1 VDRVLGES
9 GARGRDVSSG
19 KLPGLLDGRRRR
31 HRSGRAPFKSEA
43 SVSCGIPGHEHPGE
57 ELVHETLKVDDDPL
71 SFEFRGRFGF
81 AASFD

>member
-1 VDRVLGES
+1 
-9 GARGRDVSSG
+9 
-19 KLPGLLDGRRRR
+19 
-31 HRSGRAPFKSEA
+31 
-43 SVSCGIPGHEHPGE
+43 VSCGIPGHEHPGE